1 MMGNEQDTGAQVR
14 AAFDAYMRAY
24 FTERNLPEIWAI
36 LADDLFGFGTGADE
50 IALEP
55 GQLKALFA
63 RDVADAPNPIAFRF
77 HDLNVV
83 ALSENSGIVAAVLD
97 ISMEI
102 EGQPLGIEGL
112 RLSAVFQRRD
122 GRWLLVHKHIS
133 TAATIHEEGEAY
145 PLKELER
152 RNQWLEEKVAE
163 KTGELLAKNASLEKA
178 LAKVKQLS
186 GLLPIC
192 ASCKRIRDDG
202 GYWQDVAEY
211 VRQHSEAE
219 FTHGI
224 CPECAQRLYPEYA
237 AELSDEERQT

>member
-1 MMGNEQDTGAQVR
+1 MGNERDTRAQVR
-14 AAFDAYMRAY
+14 TAFDAYMRAY

-55 GQLKALFA
+55 EQLKALFA
-63 RDVADAPNPIAFRF
+63 RDIADAPNPIAFRY
-77 HDLNVV
+77 HGLKVV
-83 ALSENSGIVAAVLD
+83 ALSENLGIVAAVFD
-97 ISMEI
+97 ISMMI
-102 EGQPLGIEGL
+102 DGQPLEMEGL
-112 RLSAVFQRRD
+112 RLSTVFQRHSD
-122 GRWLLVHKHIS
+122 RWLLVHKHIS
-133 TAATIHEEGEAY
+133 TPATIHEEGEAY

-178 LAKVKQLS
+178 LAQVKQLS

-224 CPECAQRLYPEYA
+224 CPECARRLYPEYA
-237 AELSDEERQT
+237 ADLSEKDRQT